1 MSVAGARGGR
11 SEVGTYL
18 WDVCCQD
25 HLGLGVSAT
34 YLLALLPGRFQRTT
48 RVGEEEGAGVAVLL
62 VGAS

>member
-1 MSVAGARGGR
+1 MSVARARGGR

-34 YLLALLPGRFQRTT
+34 YLLALLPDGFQRTT
-48 RVGEEEGAGVAVLL
+48 RVGEGAGVGVLL
-62 VGAS
+62 VGTS